1 VTTHEEDP
9 LLTPS
14 AVAKRIGVREET
26 VWRWIKKLAIPFEEV
41 GPFRKKR
48 IRQSVADAQ
57 VVPVPRGTAMDRLA

>member
-1 VTTHEEDP
+1 MTTYGDDP

-14 AVAKRIGVREET
+14 AVARQIGVREET
-26 VWRWIKKLAIPFEEV
+26 VWSWIKKRAIPFEEV

-57 VVPVPRGTAMDRLA
+57 VRKVPRGTEKHRLA